1 MITEQ
6 GAEQIAAEPSPRRSQ
21 QDADAEVASALTEFT
36 QRVRAIIE
44 RRPVA
49 AVLAAVGVGY
59 VAARL
64 VSRGR
69 R

>member
-1 MITEQ
+1 MITDQSE
-6 GAEQIAAEPSPRRSQ
+6 EQIAAEPSPRRSEQ
-21 QDADAEVASALTEFT
+21 AADAEVESALTQLA

-44 RRPVA
+44 QRPVV

>member
-6 GAEQIAAEPSPRRSQ
+6 SAAQIAAESSPRRSEQ
-21 QDADAEVASALTEFT
+21 AADAEVTSALTELA